1 MADSN
6 LPVVNAIEE
15 LKSDGAKQRKALQDS
30 LGRRFRIL
38 SSEVATL
45 SQTLA
50 TSFQVQSDASQL
62 NSELLTKLSYS
73 ADTQAD
79 VAERQLA
86 FQREQ
91 ATAAEF
97 RDAENRAELARSLS
111 NSQQQQTPSDS
122 KKEEEKSKGIFGK
135 LLGGLG
141 GIVGGA
147 GLGAGALLAG
157 MGVLAAGGGFLLKEI
172 NNIDGKA
179 IRENVGE
186 LIGIKDD
193 FGGVG
198 GFFLTG
204 GAFALT
210 MAGIGTGLA
219 IFGAGSAIAGLADG
233 LNNFLNPS
241 WAKSISDNVVT
252 LLGISDRVGGNLNFL
267 FEGGAFVLAMTGLGI
282 GLGVF
287 GGGSAIA
294 GLADGLTNFTN
305 ASWAQSISDNV
316 VTLLGISDRVGGN
329 LSFLVQGGAFGLA
342 MTGLAIGLAVFGAS
356 SAVAGLADGLT
367 NFTNATWA
375 QSIVDN
381 VATLLSITQL
391 EGIGVDTTKFVAVMG
406 GISAGLVAFSF
417 GQAGSGVAEAINKFT
432 GGGDFA
438 ERIKT
443 QVGTLLSI
451 LDINDGN
458 SLQKAKDFNA
468 TLGEISTGLVK
479 FTGTK
484 VFDSLAGIG
493 TGLINFFT
501 GNEAPMTQVLKF
513 ADNQAK
519 LESASNSLSR
529 ITDALEKM
537 SEINR
542 IGIDFDIEDFSE
554 ELEDAVDN
562 IADIDQATYDLFA
575 KRMQQ
580 LREAITP
587 TQLLTGAEIDVRSK
601 EVASTQASP
610 TVNVTAPQTNMSS
623 DNSTNIN
630 RTTVASASPRRNA
643 RSPQSRDVY
652 ADPQAMV
659 F

>member
-1 MADSN
+1 
-6 LPVVNAIEE
+6 
-15 LKSDGAKQRKALQDS
+15 
-30 LGRRFRIL
+30 
-38 SSEVATL
+38 
-45 SQTLA
+45 
-50 TSFQVQSDASQL
+50 
-62 NSELLTKLSYS
+62 
-73 ADTQAD
+73 
-79 VAERQLA
+79 
-86 FQREQ
+86 
-91 ATAAEF
+91 
-97 RDAENRAELARSLS
+97 
-111 NSQQQQTPSDS
+111 
-122 KKEEEKSKGIFGK
+122 
-135 LLGGLG
+135 
-141 GIVGGA
+141 
-147 GLGAGALLAG
+147 
-157 MGVLAAGGGFLLKEI
+157 
-172 NNIDGKA
+172 
-179 IRENVGE
+179 
-186 LIGIKDD
+186 
-193 FGGVG
+193 
-198 GFFLTG
+198 
-204 GAFALT
+204 
-210 MAGIGTGLA
+210 
-219 IFGAGSAIAGLADG
+219 
-233 LNNFLNPS
+233 
-241 WAKSISDNVVT
+241 
-252 LLGISDRVGGNLNFL
+252 
-267 FEGGAFVLAMTGLGI
+267 
-282 GLGVF
+282 
-287 GGGSAIA
+287 
-294 GLADGLTNFTN
+294 
-305 ASWAQSISDNV
+305 
-316 VTLLGISDRVGGN
+316 
-329 LSFLVQGGAFGLA
+329 
-342 MTGLAIGLAVFGAS
+342 
-356 SAVAGLADGLT
+356 
-367 NFTNATWA
+367 
-375 QSIVDN
+375 
-381 VATLLSITQL
+381 
-391 EGIGVDTTKFVAVMG
+391 
-406 GISAGLVAFSF
+406 LVAFSF